1 MPGLFFS
8 FYFFANK
15 TPHIMKPIYIFK
27 GGIIMRNESI
37 ILAIVGIIMAIVSA
51 VLIVNGVWF
60 GGFTIVTEIV
70 GLVFLSLSVSE
81 PESVDEDED

>member
-1 MPGLFFS
+1 MPGLFFF
-8 FYFFANK
+8 FYFSRIK
-15 TPHIMKPIYIFK
+15 HPILWNQYTYFK

>member
-1 MPGLFFS
+1 
-8 FYFFANK
+8 
-15 TPHIMKPIYIFK
+15 
-27 GGIIMRNESI
+27 MRNESI

-60 GGFTIVTEIV
+60 GGFTIITEIV

>member
-1 MPGLFFS
+1 MPGLFFF
-8 FYFFANK
+8 FYFSQIK
-15 TPHIMKPIYIFK
+15 HPILWNQYTYFK

>member
-1 MPGLFFS
+1 
-8 FYFFANK
+8 
-15 TPHIMKPIYIFK
+15 
-27 GGIIMRNESI
+27 MRNESI
-37 ILAIVGIIMAIVSA
+37 ILAIVGIIMAIVSP